1 MFGILQGNGNNLPPG
16 FGGKRDLSNRLGR
29 GDRSP
34 LSIWFWEL
42 DRVLLS
48 LILVLIAIGL
58 IAVAASAALSV
69 FRRPMSAVRCAI
81 CRCRFESDTWSLST
95 TPIVPTPAAA
105 R

>member
-1 MFGILQGNGNNLPPG
+1 MLGILKGNGNSLPPG

-48 LILVLIAIGL
+48 NKF
-58 IAVAASAALSV
+58 SW
-69 FRRPMSAVRCAI
+69 R
-81 CRCRFESDTWSLST
+81 E
-95 TPIVPTPAAA
+95 
-105 R
+105 